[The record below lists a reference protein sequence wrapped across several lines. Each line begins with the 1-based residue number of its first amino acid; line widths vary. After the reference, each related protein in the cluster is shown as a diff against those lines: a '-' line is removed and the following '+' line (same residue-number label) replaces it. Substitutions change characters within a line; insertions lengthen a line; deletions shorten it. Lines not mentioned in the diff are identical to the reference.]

1 VEIKG
6 ENVGVDLQ
14 DLVMRTKSSSR
25 TP

>member
-1 VEIKG
+1 LQIKG

-14 DLVMRTKSSSR
+14 DLVSRTKSKSL